1 MAGFLPS
8 QADCDPVQNI
18 LEWQSQQLQV
28 QPTDY
33 VEEAAGHNV
42 IASLSGSLISLFRAI
57 IPELSGQQQTPI
69 PQTARIS
76 LERSCSALF
85 LWCDGYGIPEGRLN
99 DAFNRSGKLRCT
111 TLKNLLHI
119 GRVLVERLLPLV
131 HVSEKL
137 QALCSSVESNIEE
150 AAGIIAEGSSRQ
162 SDDSSSDA
170 ASDFSND
177 DIHEIAEDLRT
188 DTLIL
193 SSLDPLLKYPIF
205 DTQLENAA
213 DGQSVSAWSPE
224 KLFSDRIEH
233 RFPSAATSLASRLG
247 RANYER
253 YLRCQ
258 ATRDAQ
264 ERALSLPVMA
274 QEAQDKAGTI
284 IADSKFHDSGVG
296 TSLGASLAP
305 TVSYAETTMS
315 YNHDGQSVRIP
326 PLSKEAKSG
335 LPFTCV
341 ACGRTVVITNNSG
354 WKRHIYL
361 DLQPYMCLNVLC
373 PHSSSTF
380 DSREKW
386 IAHLAL
392 DHEMEPHW
400 KSSQCALCK
409 EQTGS
414 GKMAVT
420 MHLSKHL
427 EEISLSA
434 LPVEISSNAASED
447 TSELTDISSSVQDL
461 SDVDTL
467 EPYGDTRTC
476 DRPLN
481 GETLRLA
488 AAQSDTEAAVRSL
501 SNQDDLGNSEAMIAV
516 ARQGHY
522 LALQQLLGLS
532 GANPDPSPVAT
543 LPADVATPMLAA
555 IGQNNIKVIELLL
568 KQTNFNPTRA
578 FRGET
583 YYEIARQR
591 QGPNWEKEEHLL
603 RTAYD
608 DYKRTH
614 ITLADA
620 RPIGTSTGPDGAP
633 PKDLHADQQPRHQ
646 HPDTSASFLPDN
658 SLANEEPASQT
669 RSPDML
675 ETHPRSYKCS
685 FCDKSFT
692 GVADRYRHTQSQH
705 IEEAKDYHGFLA
717 TVKAQFKDQPDKY
730 TRFLNILAV
739 ILRGPCGRCM
749 MELVTC
755 DAKFPSPCS
764 ACRHGQLPCV
774 VIARTTPRRFIKH
787 L

>member
-1 MAGFLPS
+1 
-8 QADCDPVQNI
+8 
-18 LEWQSQQLQV
+18 
-28 QPTDY
+28 
-33 VEEAAGHNV
+33 
-42 IASLSGSLISLFRAI
+42 
-57 IPELSGQQQTPI
+57 
-69 PQTARIS
+69 
-76 LERSCSALF
+76 
-85 LWCDGYGIPEGRLN
+85 
-99 DAFNRSGKLRCT
+99 
-111 TLKNLLHI
+111 
-119 GRVLVERLLPLV
+119 
-131 HVSEKL
+131 
-137 QALCSSVESNIEE
+137 
-150 AAGIIAEGSSRQ
+150 
-162 SDDSSSDA
+162 
-170 ASDFSND
+170 
-177 DIHEIAEDLRT
+177 
-188 DTLIL
+188 
-193 SSLDPLLKYPIF
+193 
-205 DTQLENAA
+205 
-213 DGQSVSAWSPE
+213 
-224 KLFSDRIEH
+224 
-233 RFPSAATSLASRLG
+233 
-247 RANYER
+247 
-253 YLRCQ
+253 
-258 ATRDAQ
+258 
-264 ERALSLPVMA
+264 
-274 QEAQDKAGTI
+274 
-284 IADSKFHDSGVG
+284 
-296 TSLGASLAP
+296 
-305 TVSYAETTMS
+305 
-315 YNHDGQSVRIP
+315 
-326 PLSKEAKSG
+326 
-335 LPFTCV
+335 
-341 ACGRTVVITNNSG
+341 
-354 WKRHIYL
+354 
-361 DLQPYMCLNVLC
+361 
-373 PHSSSTF
+373 
-380 DSREKW
+380 
-386 IAHLAL
+386 
-392 DHEMEPHW
+392 
-400 KSSQCALCK
+400 
-409 EQTGS
+409 
-414 GKMAVT
+414 MAVT

-447 TSELTDISSSVQDL
+447 TSELTDISSSGKFDYGRSSGDRKPYFPGIDATDAETRHKVQDL

-692 GVADRYRHTQSQH
+692 GVADCYRHTQSQH
-705 IEEAKDYHGFLA
+705 IEEAKVRSSHG
-717 TVKAQFKDQPDKY
+717 DK
-730 TRFLNILAV
+730 
-739 ILRGPCGRCM
+739 
-749 MELVTC
+749 
-755 DAKFPSPCS
+755 PSNS
-764 ACRHGQLPCV
+764 IH
-774 VIARTTPRRFIKH
+774 
-787 L
+787 